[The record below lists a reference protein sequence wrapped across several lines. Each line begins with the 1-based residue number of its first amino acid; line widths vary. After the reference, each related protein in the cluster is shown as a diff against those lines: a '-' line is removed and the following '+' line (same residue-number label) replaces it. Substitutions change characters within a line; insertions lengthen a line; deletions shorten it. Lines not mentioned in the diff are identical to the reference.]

1 MHDAMATWAMRNVM
15 GPCGD
20 PAVINKD
27 TTCCCCWY
35 VRDGD
40 PGGDIAPSAKAMSL
54 LECEERL
61 LRRGVEGESE
71 TDRSDSDPSP
81 ELTKSG
87 GESCAASEVPGKKGD
102 RDSALLPLESHSQ
115 KENTDA
121 SASELP
127 IKCEPKLAGH
137 RMN

>member
-1 MHDAMATWAMRNVM
+1 M
-15 GPCGD
+15 GNAERDGDVCGD

-102 RDSALLPLESHSQ
+102 RDSR
-115 KENTDA
+115 
-121 SASELP
+121 SASTG
-127 IKCEPKLAGH
+127 ITLAKGKH
-137 RMN
+137 